1 MRSEFYEHLEKI
13 EAMYEVSGV
22 QSVAVNAY
30 MNSILS
36 TGLRFKRDGSPAR
49 GMVLT
54 TVLDWIK
61 NLCLYGFCCFRVLV
75 DEKPGRPDF
84 PVQVPSGREL
94 SVRFSGSKLRWVPDL
109 KKGGTEAPFPISTAN
124 SDEDGDDEDESSPF
138 AWHCIV
144 YQPPTESK
152 CTSFAAQSYDDA
164 LRIEELYKVRPF
176 FLPHPNFNL
185 TRLKFPVFWFNVHI
199 IFFLPQ
205 IFILPVLIF
214 YREHFFTRG
223 PFPNVLIR
231 ILPNGIFLIRGQMHL
246 CRSTRQTLVREA
258 GRAASRF

>member
-1 MRSEFYEHLEKI
+1 MNYGTASGNQMRSEFYEHLEKI

-75 DEKPGRPDF
+75 DEKPGDPDF

-94 SVRFSGSKLRWVPDL
+94 PVRFSGSKLRWVPDL
-109 KKGGTEAPFPISTAN
+109 KKGGTEAPFPTSTTD

-152 CTSFAAQSYDDA
+152 CTSFAAQSYDDS
-164 LRIEELYKVRPF
+164 LRIEELYKVGPF
-176 FLPHPNFNL
+176 FAPPKFQFNAVEVS
-185 TRLKFPVFWFNVHI
+185 RFWFNVHS

-205 IFILPVLIF
+205 IFILTVQFF
-214 YREHFFTRG
+214 YRVHF
-223 PFPNVLIR
+223 
-231 ILPNGIFLIRGQMHL
+231 
-246 CRSTRQTLVREA
+246 
-258 GRAASRF
+258 

>member
-1 MRSEFYEHLEKI
+1 MRTDFYDHLTKI
-13 EAMYEVSGV
+13 EAMYDVSGV

-75 DEKPGRPDF
+75 DQKPGDPDY

-94 SVRFSGSKLRWVPDL
+94 PVRFSGSKLRWVADL
-109 KKGGTEAPFPISTAN
+109 KKAGTEAPFPVSTAD
-124 SDEDGDDEDESSPF
+124 SDDDDDDEGSPF

-144 YQPPTESK
+144 YQPPTESR
-152 CTSFAAQSYDDA
+152 CTSFAAQSYDDS
-164 LRIEELYKVRPF
+164 LRIEELYKVWPSL
-176 FLPHPNFNL
+176 FLPHPSFNSSRSLLPLFYFSVRINFL
-185 TRLKFPVFWFNVHI
+185 RPGF
-199 IFFLPQ
+199 
-205 IFILPVLIF
+205 
-214 YREHFFTRG
+214 
-223 PFPNVLIR
+223 
-231 ILPNGIFLIRGQMHL
+231 
-246 CRSTRQTLVREA
+246 
-258 GRAASRF
+258 